1 MQRYLVYCGVLIL
14 GSPCVLAGT
23 ATATLNVTATVISAC
38 SVSVPT
44 NVAFGNY
51 NPASGSPTNATGTLN
66 VTCTSSTPYQIAMDA
81 GANASTANNTT
92 TRRMQAAGSRY
103 LPYSLYLDSGHT
115 TIWGDGN
122 NSSSLYPTNS
132 TYANGT
138 GVAQSYSIYGQI
150 TANQYVAPGS
160 YSDTVT
166 VTVTYS

>member
-51 NPASGSPTNATGTLN
+51 NPASGSPTNTTGTLN

-92 TRRMQAAGSRY
+92 TKRMRAAGSHY
-103 LPYSLYLDSGHT
+103 FPYSLYLDSGHT

-122 NSSSLYPTNS
+122 NSSSLYPTNC
-132 TYANGT
+132 TYCQRDRCCTKLQHLRANHG
-138 GVAQSYSIYGQI
+138 QSIRSPRLVLRYSHRD
-150 TANQYVAPGS
+150 S
-160 YSDTVT
+160 HL
-166 VTVTYS
+166 